1 MKFAYNIPRLYLWKM
16 KTLKFS
22 DRGLRV
28 LFNTLLYEKVERLK
42 LLIQLLIN
50 NTVRSAV
57 NLIECDF
64 GKFKVR

>member
-1 MKFAYNIPRLYLWKM
+1 M

-28 LFNTLLYEKVERLK
+28 LFITLLYEKVELLK

-50 NTVRSAV
+50 NTVRSTV